1 MSDMTDDTRRPDDAA
16 SLPAAVRR
24 LLRRDEPPPTAR
36 PAGLDGLQTMSAPA
50 FRALVAERLR
60 VLERDLAELRAR
72 INGLLFLVAGAVVT
86 QLVLRLLG

>member
-1 MSDMTDDTRRPDDAA
+1 MTDETRRPDDAA
-16 SLPAAVRR
+16 SLGAALRR
-24 LLRRDEPPPTAR
+24 LLRRAEPPPTPR
-36 PAGLDGLQTMSAPA
+36 PADLAGLESLSAPA